1 MTPQWVRDRIAS
13 ATKVPQDHLEPTKLT
28 RYDNGEFFHK
38 HTDASFLNEKMF
50 AFAAKLADVDEEGV
64 QDPCSWPSRFCTL
77 FLYLNVSLPRE
88 LSFEEALACRPLS
101 PQLRARGSARYQFCT
116 RCSCCLLRV
125 SR

>member
-50 AFAAKLADVDEEGV
+50 AFAAKLADVDEEGADGV
-64 QDPCSWPSRFCTL
+64 GHGQK
-77 FLYLNVSLPRE
+77 
-88 LSFEEALACRPLS
+88 EEAGDADQGPN
-101 PQLRARGSARYQFCT
+101 AV
-116 RCSCCLLRV
+116 RV
-125 SR
+125 F